1 VCVCARHGVG
11 IILHCCMKSNLHT
24 AKYLEGVILYGSTYL
39 IASKLELIVTT
50 PRKLATAK
58 INPTAAH

>member
-1 VCVCARHGVG
+1 
-11 IILHCCMKSNLHT
+11 MKSNLHT